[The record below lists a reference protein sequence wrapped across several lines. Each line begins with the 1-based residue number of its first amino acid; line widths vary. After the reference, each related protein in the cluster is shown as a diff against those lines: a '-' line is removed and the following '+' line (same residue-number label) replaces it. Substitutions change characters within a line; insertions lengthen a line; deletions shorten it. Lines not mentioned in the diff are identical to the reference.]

1 MREFFA
7 GHTDRLTVCQLPAY
21 SPDFNPIEYL
31 WKMVKKQATQLK
43 YFETFAALTDKVDQT
58 MRQFAGLPAE
68 ILALMGR
75 YCESLGAE
83 A

>member
-1 MREFFA
+1 LGIA
-7 GHTDRLTVCQLPAY
+7 D
-21 SPDFNPIEYL
+21 
-31 WKMVKKQATQLK
+31 LK